1 MEEENKHIDELI
13 ANYLTEGLD
22 KNALDE
28 LKTWIAASAENQQY
42 FIRQREIW
50 FSAVSREAA
59 SVYDK
64 DKAFENFRN
73 RVESQKEIQ
82 STSRRGFSL
91 SALWRYAAVVA
102 IIIAVGCISY
112 WQGEVNVKDTFA
124 DISVEAPLGSKTK
137 LYLPDGTLV
146 WLNAG
151 SRMTYSQG
159 FGVDNRKVELEG
171 EGYFEV
177 KRNEKIPFFVKT
189 KDLQLQVLGTKFNFR
204 DYPED
209 HEVVVSLLEGKVGL
223 NNLLREEKEAVLSP
237 DERAVLNKANALLTV
252 ESVNASN
259 ASQWTDGYLFFDEE
273 LLPDIAKELERSYN
287 VKIHIAND
295 SLKTFRF
302 YGNFVRREQN
312 IQEVLEALAST
323 EKMQYKIEERNIT
336 IY

>member
-237 DERAVLNKANALLTV
+237 DERAVLNKANGLLNV
-252 ESVNASN
+252 ESVTASN

>member
-204 DYPED
+204 DCPED

-237 DERAVLNKANALLTV
+237 DERAVLNKANGLLTV
-252 ESVNASN
+252 ESVTASN

>member
-50 FSAVSREAA
+50 FSAISREAA

-237 DERAVLNKANALLTV
+237 DERAVLNKANGLLTV
-252 ESVNASN
+252 ESVTASN

>member
-237 DERAVLNKANALLTV
+237 DERAVLNKANGLLTV
-252 ESVNASN
+252 ESVTASN

-323 EKMQYKIEERNIT
+323 EQMQDKIEERNIT